1 MESNYQISIYGKF
14 VNLEFSVHALLAY
27 EAMTKRP
34 FNPQALEHFLQPKS
48 LDEFC
53 KLFYCCVITSE
64 PDLELTYD
72 EFVDWLDF
80 SPYQLLSGFR
90 DFVDE
95 AIDAETGF
103 IVRFEEEANEE

>member
-1 MESNYQISIYGKF
+1 MKSNYQISIYGKF

-27 EAMTKRP
+27 EKMTKRP
-34 FNPQALEHFLQPKS
+34 FNPQA

-53 KLFYCCVITSE
+53 KLFYCCVVTSE
-64 PDLELTYD
+64 PDLDLTYD
-72 EFVDWLDF
+72 KFVDWLDF

-95 AIDAETGF
+95 AIDAETFF
-103 IVRFEEEANEE
+103 IVRKKPMRSK